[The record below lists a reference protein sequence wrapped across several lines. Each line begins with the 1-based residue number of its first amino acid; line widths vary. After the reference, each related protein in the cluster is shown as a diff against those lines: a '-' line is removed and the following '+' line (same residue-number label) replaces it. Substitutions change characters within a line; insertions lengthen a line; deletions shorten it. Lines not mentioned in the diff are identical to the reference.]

1 MNDDIFYQV
10 VLMFIFKVGVVI
22 VCNLMSYCGGVRVV
36 FEVIEKELKGVLG
49 IGVQFL
55 YNICN
60 LDVFF
65 MVECELDFIEVYG
78 IQVLFYIDFGYL

>member
-1 MNDDIFYQV
+1 MNDDILYWV
-10 VLMFIFKVGVVI
+10 VLMFIFKVGVVMA
-22 VCNLMSYCGGVRVV
+22 CNFMSYCGGVRVV
-36 FEVIEKELKGVLG
+36 FEVIVKELKGILG
-49 IGVQFL
+49 IGLQFL

-78 IQVLFYIDFGYL
+78 IQVLFYIDFEYL